1 MFFPHGIIIS
11 EVEGTGR
18 NKSTLF
24 DKVKNKC
31 SMWNIK
37 KRMIKMM
44 NLREIKAMLKS
55 EFGIK
60 YLYELSQVD
69 LIQNNEDLV
78 LGIVK
83 VELQVSHKRYVLG
96 TFNVWNAHKEV
107 SKRQVKKYMAYFDK
121 IETWFAD
128 KQEVDVRVFND
139 EQYQY
144 TRKVKRIEVVPYETI
159 EETQEEQQNEQS
171 QKEVVPCETQE
182 ETQETIEPLLSLG
195 DDIATQVFTSDHTSA
210 PMFMSNQL
218 KKMIDTILY
227 ENNTDSFG
235 TCKIAVYDHVD
246 ENKKPIY
253 GIHVLENDYMIEFD
267 KNTQAVTKIYEN
279 EFGFEC
285 GLSLATRDYI
295 FNPLMKIIADEI
307 ETIYNGLE
315 R

>member
-1 MFFPHGIIIS
+1 
-11 EVEGTGR
+11 
-18 NKSTLF
+18 
-24 DKVKNKC
+24 
-31 SMWNIK
+31 
-37 KRMIKMM
+37 MM